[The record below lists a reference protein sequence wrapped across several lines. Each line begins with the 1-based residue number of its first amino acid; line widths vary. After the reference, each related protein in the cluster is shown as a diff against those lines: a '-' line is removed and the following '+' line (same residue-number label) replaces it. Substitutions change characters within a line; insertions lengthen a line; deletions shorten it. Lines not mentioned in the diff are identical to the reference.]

1 MSCLK
6 KDFLRIYRK
15 TNLKNLQANV
25 DKNILKPNNYT
36 PNIDFLNET
45 WEGYKNNKCNYFDTK
60 MYELKTEANSTPNN
74 VINYTLQTEK
84 IDFLDRLKF
93 ECQCSKT
100 NPSPSIKK
108 IIKEVSFNKDNIP
121 ASGGKRT
128 FTIKG
133 DRGAVFSVFVTNEDS
148 PKKYYDFSTK
158 TFSTTRKVL
167 ENLQIKNNYI
177 EVTVHFP
184 IVTDDDHYDI
194 NIFAN
199 PEYDTFH
206 KPASD
211 ARFADNTID
220 VNSSKGSDSAI
231 LQAKLYQYTDNT
243 ITLTAMSVNSLSGFA
258 SSAVTTKEIFATK
271 GKSKFKIPF
280 TIVFTANAAKPVY
293 IASQPTEDNIVAFVE
308 RTIGSAALPID
319 GEDVSASTYYKW
331 PIDNTVGLKA
341 GMRAFGTNVTAYSRL
356 APYYDTTS
364 VEYEDLS
371 STIGQTRVDAAKNAT
386 TTSRTGYSESRT
398 IAPLT
403 TEGQREISKYGNET
417 VTPRSDT
424 PPPVTTISKSF
435 TNVFVPAVERDGSVT
450 PTVTNGVI
458 TSWSGNVVFNKQQA
472 DALKDDSI
480 KIAADGPDDIK
491 TLTGYE
497 FKVTNLK
504 AELRKI
510 STTTTEATSSHATIA
525 VAEKSGVINN
535 ISRLSGI
542 GINPSLAGPL
552 VTSGGNSNGAGDWV
566 MDAAQTLEN
575 GQTLTIEN
583 TGRVITITG
592 DIEFSQIGED
602 DLTLRFD
609 IDQFL
614 AFS

>member
-6 KDFLRIYRK
+6 KDFLRIYTK

-60 MYELKTEANSTPNN
+60 MYELKTEANSIPSN

-108 IIKEVSFNKDNIP
+108 IIKEVSFDKDNIP
-121 ASGGKRT
+121 AAGGKRT

-148 PKKYYDFSTK
+148 PKKYYNFSTK
-158 TFSTTRKVL
+158 TFSTTRNVL

-194 NIFAN
+194 NM
-199 PEYDTFH
+199 FH
-206 KPASD
+206 KPTSD
-211 ARFADNTID
+211 ARFIDNSID

-231 LQAKLYQYTDNT
+231 LQARLYQYTNNT
-243 ITLTAMSVNSLSGFA
+243 ITLSASSVNSLSGFS

-280 TIVFTANAAKPVY
+280 TIVFTANIAKPVY
-293 IASQPTEDNIVAFVE
+293 IASQPTENNIIAFVE

-319 GEDVSASTYYKW
+319 GEDVSESTYYKW

-356 APYYDTTS
+356 APYYDTTNI
-364 VEYEDLS
+364 EYEDSS
-371 STIGQTRVDAAKNAT
+371 STIGQTRGATTKTAT
-386 TTSRTGYSESRT
+386 TTSRTRYGDSRA
-398 IAPLT
+398 IAPLI
-403 TEGQREISKYGNET
+403 TEEQREISKYGNET

-424 PPPVTTISKSF
+424 PPPVTTTSKSF
-435 TNVFVPAVERDGSVT
+435 TNVFVPAVERSLSVT
-450 PTVTNGVI
+450 PTVTNGI
-458 TSWSGNVVFNKQQA
+458 TTSWPGNIVFNKKQA

-480 KIAADGPDDIK
+480 KIVADGPGDIK

-504 AELRKI
+504 AELTKI

-525 VAEKSGVINN
+525 VAQKSGVINN

-552 VTSGGNSNGAGDWV
+552 VTSGGNSSGAGDWV
-566 MDAAQTLEN
+566 MDATQTLEN
-575 GQTLTIEN
+575 GQTLTIDN

-614 AFS
+614 AYS